1 MVIADSQYVYFCCV
15 ICDLNHVFNLLNI
28 NINIE
33 NLLSQDTDVL
43 GCTINKLIN
52 FVVSIKIINIKLIN
66 I

>member
-1 MVIADSQYVYFCCV
+1 MFIADSQYVYFCCV
-15 ICDLNHVFNLLNI
+15 ICDINNVFNLLNI

-33 NLLSQDTDVL
+33 KLISQDTDVL

-52 FVVSIKIINIKLIN
+52 FVVSIKIINIKFIN

>member
-1 MVIADSQYVYFCCV
+1 MFIADSQYVYFFCV

-33 NLLSQDTDVL
+33 KLLSQDTDVF
-43 GCTINKLIN
+43 GCTNNKFIN